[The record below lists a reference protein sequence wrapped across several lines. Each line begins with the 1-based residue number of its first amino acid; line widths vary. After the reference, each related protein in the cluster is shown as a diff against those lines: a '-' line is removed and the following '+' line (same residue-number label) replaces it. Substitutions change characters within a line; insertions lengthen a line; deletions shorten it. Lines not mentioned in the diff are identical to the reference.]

1 MAVLRNF
8 DECFPEGKTKWWE
21 IPLLSTKPPLSS
33 KILTKPWFNISF
45 LFFAKYSLFGK
56 LNVYAFRM
64 GDVSITLGYLLW
76 VIAKIQRKGAHPLGL
91 LLEMNGKWDLANRML
106 EAYSEMLESEK

>member
-1 MAVLRNF
+1 
-8 DECFPEGKTKWWE
+8 
-21 IPLLSTKPPLSS
+21 
-33 KILTKPWFNISF
+33 
-45 LFFAKYSLFGK
+45 
-56 LNVYAFRM
+56 M